1 MEGYLSARN
10 SFLATRKEAV
20 ADEMR
25 QKERDIHCSQISLAG
40 YEVYVEVILFCLSS
54 QLQIPAAL
62 GGSNCES
69 R

>member
-25 QKERDIHCSQISLAG
+25 QKERDIHCSQISLGG

-54 QLQIPAAL
+54 QLKIPAAL